1 MIEEIAA
8 FYSIEMIYL
17 WLNIGVLPFWLIL
30 IVFPQSKICGLF
42 VTSVFPFFILSA
54 VYVYL
59 GYYFYISGYDFI
71 YNFTLYLGLYDLRNL
86 FESEAFL
93 IMFWTHFLAIN
104 LFSGV
109 WIMKDS
115 QKLFMSKFI
124 VSVPL
129 IVTYFIGPIGLVLY
143 WILRMFYAKKINL
156 LD

>member
-59 GYYFYISGYDFI
+59 GYYFYISGYDFY

-143 WILRMFYAKKINL
+143 WILRMFYAKRINL